1 MGSRLLDLFRLGRCS
16 HEFSWPRRWPDGDY
30 YQVCLLCGEEYKY
43 DWKTMSR
50 LERVTDR
57 PKVEPQRAGNRGG
70 RACSKKKPSWS
81 PRARRIKL
89 SNQEMKYREVGT
101 AAWHRGTVENVSQT
115 GVLFRG
121 AGALPE
127 NAEVELQMEMP
138 REISGLEHAQV
149 IARGMVVRSV
159 PPENGKGKA
168 AIAAGIWDY
177 RVLHDKDDPVTA
189 APAEETTTPTDSHRQ

>member
-16 HEFSWPRRWPDGDY
+16 HEFSWPRRWPDGEY
-30 YQVCLLCGEEYKY
+30 YQVCLVCGDEYRY

-50 LERVTDR
+50 LERVTDPR
-57 PKVEPQRAGNRGG
+57 KVQEPARAGGRQG

-89 SNQEMKYREVGT
+89 NGQEMKYREVGT

-115 GVLFRG
+115 GVLFR
-121 AGALPE
+121 APEALPE
-127 NAEVELQMEMP
+127 NAEVEMILEMP
-138 REISGLEHAQV
+138 REITGQEHAQV
-149 IARGMVVRSV
+149 IARGMVVRTAA
-159 PPENGKGKA
+159 PENGEGHP

-177 RVLHDKDDPVTA
+177 RVLHDKSELLQSSVTE
-189 APAEETTTPTDSHRQ
+189 PQPPSDV

>member
-1 MGSRLLDLFRLGRCS
+1 MGSRLLDLFRLGHCP

-43 DWKTMSR
+43 DWNTMSR
-50 LERVTDR
+50 LERVTDEHLAER
-57 PKVEPQRAGNRGG
+57 PRAGARPG
-70 RACSKKKPSWS
+70 RVRARKKPTWT

-89 SNQEMKYREVGT
+89 NGREMKYREVGT

-115 GVLFRG
+115 GILFR
-121 AGALPE
+121 AADVME
-127 NAEVELQMEMP
+127 RDAEVEMILEMP
-138 REISGLEHAQV
+138 PEITGQPHAQV

-159 PPENGKGKA
+159 PPENGDGKP

-177 RVLHDKDDPVTA
+177 RVLHDADEPRA
-189 APAEETTTPTDSHRQ
+189 ASAEPQLPDNEERR

>member
-16 HEFSWPRRWPDGDY
+16 HEFSWPRRWPDGEY

-50 LERVTDR
+50 QERVDGGR
-57 PKVEPQRAGNRGG
+57 RVQEPPRAGARPGH
-70 RACSKKKPSWS
+70 ACTRKKASWS

-89 SNQEMKYREVGT
+89 YDQEMKYREVGT

-115 GVLFRG
+115 GVLFH
-121 AGALPE
+121 AAEVLAD
-127 NAEVELQMEMP
+127 NAEVELILKMP
-138 REISGLEHAQV
+138 REITGLEHSQV

-159 PPENGKGKA
+159 PPENGKGKC

-177 RVLHDKDDPVTA
+177 RVLHQKEESPESPPPDPQG
-189 APAEETTTPTDSHRQ
+189 PADV

>member
-16 HEFSWPRRWPDGDY
+16 HEFSWPRRWPDGEY

-50 LERVTDR
+50 LERVTGLGKMQER
-57 PKVEPQRAGNRGG
+57 QRAGSRPG
-70 RACSKKKPSWS
+70 RACSRKKPSWS

-89 SNQEMKYREVGT
+89 YDQEMKYREVGT

-121 AGALPE
+121 PELLPD
-127 NAEVELQMEMP
+127 NAEVELILKMP
-138 REISGLEHAQV
+138 GEITGLEQGQV
-149 IARGMVVRSV
+149 IARGMVVRTI
-159 PPENGKGKA
+159 PPEKGKGKP

-177 RVLHDKDDPVTA
+177 RVLHEKNESPESSV
-189 APAEETTTPTDSHRQ
+189 AEPQVLEGEE